1 MRKNKRDPVS
11 TPITTIICPQCGFS
25 RRVPA
30 ERLPRGA
37 ARATCPRC
45 HENFTWPGLMNTER
59 DMQDAQNSAEPPS
72 SQQIREAVD
81 CAHHQV
87 STQKAGF
94 WLRTVAA
101 LIDTFLISL
110 AQGILGWLLDLSVH
124 ALIVDSP
131 DRVLNMFI
139 FGLFNFALWQT
150 YKVFFTGYC
159 GQTPGKMALRIKVVT
174 TDYADIGFLRAFWRE
189 VVGKFLA
196 ALFFGLGFLL
206 VAIDPE
212 KQGLHDRMAAT
223 YVVKL

>member
-1 MRKNKRDPVS
+1 MRKKERDSVS
-11 TPITTIICPQCGFS
+11 TPITTITCPQCGFS
-25 RRVPA
+25 RQVPT
-30 ERLPRGA
+30 ERLPRGE

-45 HENFTWPGLMNTER
+45 HENFTWPGLR
-59 DMQDAQNSAEPPS
+59 DLKNGQNSVEPPS
-72 SQQIREAVD
+72 SQEIREAVD
-81 CAHHQV
+81 YVPRQP
-87 STQKAGF
+87 SQKAGF

-110 AQGILGWLLDLSVH
+110 AQGILGGLLDLSVH

-139 FGLFNFALWQT
+139 FGLFNFALWQA

-159 GQTPGKMALRIKVVT
+159 GQTPGKMALRIKVVK
-174 TDYADIGFLRAFWRE
+174 TDFADLGFLRAFWRE

-196 ALFFGLGFLL
+196 TLFFGLGFLL

>member
-1 MRKNKRDPVS
+1 MRKNKRDSVS
-11 TPITTIICPQCGFS
+11 TPITTITCPQCGFT
-25 RRVPA
+25 RRVPT
-30 ERLPRGA
+30 ERLPQGA

-45 HENFTWPGLMNTER
+45 HENFTWPGTNTER
-59 DMQDAQNSAEPPS
+59 GVQNSAEPPS
-72 SQQIREAVD
+72 SQEIRKGVD
-81 CAHHQV
+81 YAHHQA
-87 STQKAGF
+87 SIQKAGF
-94 WLRTVAA
+94 WLRTLAA

-110 AQGILGWLLDLSVH
+110 TQGILGGLLDLSVH

-139 FGLFNFALWQT
+139 FGMFNFALWQT

-159 GQTPGKMALRIKVVT
+159 GQTPGKMALRIKVVK
-174 TDYADIGFLRAFWRE
+174 TDFADIGFLRAFWRE